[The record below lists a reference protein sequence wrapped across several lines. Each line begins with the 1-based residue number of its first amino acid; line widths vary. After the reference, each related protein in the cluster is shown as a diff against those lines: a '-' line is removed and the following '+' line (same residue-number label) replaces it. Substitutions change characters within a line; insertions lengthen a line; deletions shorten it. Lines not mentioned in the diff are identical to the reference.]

1 MTETEQKNL
10 KTPSYLR
17 KAIDDYTTRNIE
29 TIKER
34 QRKYYHSLTPEQKE
48 QRYTKIKALRLL
60 KKQQLQTKPNTTT
73 DIANTYKSKYSL
85 LTPEQKEAYKAKQRE
100 NYQKRKLQ
108 KLEQNNEQNNIVYI
122 PIDNL
127 KIE

>member
-1 MTETEQKNL
+1 MTDTHDDTHI
-10 KTPSYLR
+10 TPSYLR
-17 KAIDDYTTRNIE
+17 KAFL
-29 TIKER
+29 
-34 QRKYYHSLTPEQKE
+34 KYYHKNSDIINQKRKDKYHSMTPEQKE
-48 QRYTKIKALRLL
+48 TYLANIRLKRQQQSKPDTLEPTTK
-60 KKQQLQTKPNTTT
+60 QP
-73 DIANTYKSKYSL
+73 SKYSL

-108 KLEQNNEQNNIVYI
+108 KQEQTNEQKIIVDI